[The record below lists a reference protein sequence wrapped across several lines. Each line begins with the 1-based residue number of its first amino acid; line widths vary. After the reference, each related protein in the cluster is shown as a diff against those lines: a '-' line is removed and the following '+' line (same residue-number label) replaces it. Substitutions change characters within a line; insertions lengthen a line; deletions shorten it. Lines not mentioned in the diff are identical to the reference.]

1 MSEVLEYINDHYG
14 TDFVP
19 NDKLAFFSED
29 VFRRLDKSEGIYRAL
44 DPKINPSQET
54 QKLAFET
61 YFREILED
69 MIDTNF
75 DIYQKLSDDTEFGN
89 LFRQVMFNNFQKDLS
104 DRRDRNAG

>member
-1 MSEVLEYINDHYG
+1 MFNIVYIALLL
-14 TDFVP
+14 FFILSLFP
-19 NDKLAFFSED
+19 NRSSED